1 MTIPDAIKQLQADIK
16 QPGIASDVV
25 RQKIFE
31 IGQAFRTAVYERQQ
45 AGAYDTCEALLADW
59 ERFLDENEGQLSP
72 IIRGMMR
79 CQMNETG
86 GDVWNMRATQG
97 YYLSSDFITTP
108 AMFETAEGYYNRAIK
123 SLEIVK
129 IDPPDP
135 KLAELR
141 DQTLAV
147 PRLSLGDARGMKLLT
162 QGEFELETGDLLR
175 AESLLG
181 DAVKAMQ
188 TVKDEKQTSP
198 APTEIDLTSLHFVDF
213 ADAMLHQARS
223 DHAVL
228 QGDLKSA
235 AAEQAARAE
244 ALDRCRAMHAGVSPT
259 QSAASQY
266 FAKRLARDSFFSRQ
280 RQNRYEQAALV
291 QPRRLW
297 LKPLIFIAITVACT
311 AALLVWHSHTGQ
323 SDTVTDDLEI
333 VAMAFVIGGVGS
345 TMITWAQGADAI
357 LKALSS
363 VRGGKT
369 SPT

>member
-1 MTIPDAIKQLQADIK
+1 MTLPEAIKQLQADIK
-16 QPGIASDVV
+16 QPGIASGDL

-31 IGQAFRTAVYERQQ
+31 VGQAFRTAVNERQQ
-45 AGAYDTCEALLADW
+45 AGAYDACEALLADW
-59 ERFLDENEGQLSP
+59 ERFLDENEGPLSP

-79 CQMNETG
+79 CQMNATG
-86 GDVWNMRATQG
+86 GDVWNMRAMQG
-97 YYLSSDFITTP
+97 YYLNSDFITTP

-123 SLEIVK
+123 SLESVK
-129 IDPPDP
+129 IDPPDQN
-135 KLAELR
+135 LAELR

-147 PRLSLGDARGMKLLT
+147 PRLSLGDAHGMKLFT
-162 QGEFELETGDLLR
+162 QGEFELEAGDLLR

-181 DAVKAMQ
+181 DAVNAMKS
-188 TVKDEKQTSP
+188 VKPDKQPDPGP
-198 APTEIDLTSLHFVDF
+198 AEVDLSSLRFVDF

-228 QGDLKSA
+228 QGDLKVA
-235 AAEQAARAE
+235 AAEQAARAD
-244 ALDRCRAMHAGVSPT
+244 ALDRCRAMHAGVSPAR
-259 QSAASQY
+259 SEASQY

-291 QPRRLW
+291 QPRRIW
-297 LKPLIFIAITVACT
+297 LKPLIFMTIIVACT
-311 AALLVWHSHTGQ
+311 ASLLVWHRYTGQ
-323 SDTVTDDLEI
+323 NDTPMDELEI
-333 VAMAFVIGGVGS
+333 IAMAFVIGGVGS

-369 SPT
+369 NPS